1 MSSINT
7 NKYRTFLA
15 RQFQN
20 TLLLSG
26 ASASVKANIAS
37 TNTSTMSAGAATTS
51 EFYLGVGRPQAW
63 TSDVAPPTPTQ
74 DTQSLDFAAWRDLLG
89 VKHITANTSALVIAR
104 YDWTAN
110 TVYAKYD
117 DANTTLMTSS
127 DKSFYVLDTGEVPY
141 KVYKCLWNNA
151 DATHPLGANST
162 VAPYTTGSTVIP
174 ALTADGYVWKYMYTI
189 STDHYTY
196 LTSGWMPVVTNA
208 AVSADATSYA
218 GKFSTVVPLVVTAG
232 GSSYNPAI
240 NVTATFV
247 GDGTLATINGTSS
260 SVSITYSANAV
271 ANVSFYAGG
280 HSYTTADAVSI
291 TQAGSSNTASA
302 RAMIPP
308 YPNHGYDPVSELGCV
323 SVMLTAQLAYEES
336 HSNSSMTVVN
346 NYRRIL
352 LLQDPLLANGSVA
365 NGIFYQQT
373 YDCVLTSNTA
383 TFEPDDVV
391 TVTNTAYAVTGV
403 VVDVIQNANNNNV
416 VRITNVADQ
425 GRTAANTAVDDN
437 TAFVSGDTL
446 TSSSVTAVL
455 GAVRVPELKAFSG
468 KVLYIDQRVPVTRA
482 DTQLEDVRLVFGF

>member
-15 RQFQN
+15 KQFQN

-26 ASASVKANIAS
+26 ASANVKANIAS
-37 TNTSTMSAGAATTS
+37 TNTSTMSAGAVTTS

-89 VKHITANTSALVIAR
+89 VKHITGNTSALVIAR
-104 YDWTAN
+104 HDWTAN
-110 TVYAKYD
+110 TVYAQYD
-117 DANTTLMTSS
+117 DTDTALTS
-127 DKSFYVLDTGEVPY
+127 KSFYVLDTGEVPY

-151 DATHPLGANST
+151 DASHPLGANST
-162 VAPYTTGSTVIP
+162 VAPYTTGSTVNP

-189 STDHYTY
+189 STDRYTY

-218 GKFSTVVPLVVTAG
+218 GKFSTVVPLVVTTG

-247 GDGTLATINGTSS
+247 GDGALATINGTSS

-280 HSYTTADAVSI
+280 QGYTTANAVTI

-302 RAMIPP
+302 RALIPP

-323 SVMLTAQLAYEES
+323 SVMLTAQLAY
-336 HSNSSMTVVN
+336 
-346 NYRRIL
+346 
-352 LLQDPLLANGSVA
+352 
-365 NGIFYQQT
+365 
-373 YDCVLTSNTA
+373 
-383 TFEPDDVV
+383 
-391 TVTNTAYAVTGV
+391 
-403 VVDVIQNANNNNV
+403 
-416 VRITNVADQ
+416 
-425 GRTAANTAVDDN
+425 
-437 TAFVSGDTL
+437 
-446 TSSSVTAVL
+446 
-455 GAVRVPELKAFSG
+455 
-468 KVLYIDQRVPVTRA
+468 
-482 DTQLEDVRLVFGF
+482 

>member
-15 RQFQN
+15 KQFQN

-26 ASASVKANIAS
+26 ASANVKANIAS

-89 VKHITANTSALVIAR
+89 VKHITGNTSALVIAR
-104 YDWTAN
+104 HDWTAN
-110 TVYAKYD
+110 TVYAQYD
-117 DANTTLMTSS
+117 DTDTALTS
-127 DKSFYVLDTGEVPY
+127 KSFYVLDTGEVPY

-151 DATHPLGANST
+151 DASHPLGANST
-162 VAPYTTGSTVIP
+162 VAPYTTGSTVNP

-189 STDHYTY
+189 STDRYTY

-218 GKFSTVVPLVVTAG
+218 GKFSTVVPLVVTTG

-247 GDGTLATINGTSS
+247 GDGALATINGTSS

-280 HSYTTADAVSI
+280 QGYTTANAVTI

-302 RAMIPP
+302 RALIPP

-336 HSNSSMTVVN
+336 HSNSSLTVVN

-383 TFEPDDVV
+383 TFEPDDIV

-416 VRITNVADQ
+416 VRITNVADR
-425 GRTAANTAVDDN
+425 GRTANGFV
-437 TAFVSGDTL
+437 AFVSGDTL